1 LPAFAPPD
9 VCKCHVAVVLPRL
22 QGFVPRVSPLPPTRR
37 PGPDPFLAL
46 LSSRVSLPGRHAAVL
61 PRPRD
66 PPTTFAVQPSPAG
79 PKPDRL
85 PAENMVLGVL
95 TTGWRLNLS
104 LRQVQG
110 KNSMREDGCN
120 GPSGC
125 KVVKTSRTGS
135 PAGSWFGFGLAS
147 KGWMMR
153 GRGRITQS
161 WQHGSAVAL
170 ERDPGGART
179 PRRDRAPAFGRR
191 QRTRTGNKPL
201 ETHGN
206 RGNVEPGNV
215 RRGGSRQRQ
224 TIRVRENP

>member
-1 LPAFAPPD
+1 MPTTGARTPASKRRLGAVDAALRPSRTHSLSERGKGLWITRSC
-9 VCKCHVAVVLPRL
+9 VCVRRL
-22 QGFVPRVSPLPPTRR
+22 FSALFHSHAHTVETLCRNLGTATDGKAIDKMHDPTRR
-37 PGPDPFLAL
+37 
-46 LSSRVSLPGRHAAVL
+46 S
-61 PRPRD
+61 
-66 PPTTFAVQPSPAG
+66 
-79 PKPDRL
+79 
-85 PAENMVLGVL
+85 L

-104 LRQVQG
+104 SWQVRG

-120 GPSGC
+120 SPSGC

-153 GRGRITQS
+153 GRGRITRS
-161 WQHGSAVAL
+161 WRRGSAVAL

-206 RGNVEPGNV
+206 CGNVEPANV
-215 RRGGSRQRQ
+215 RRGENRQRS
-224 TIRVRENP
+224 TTRVRENP